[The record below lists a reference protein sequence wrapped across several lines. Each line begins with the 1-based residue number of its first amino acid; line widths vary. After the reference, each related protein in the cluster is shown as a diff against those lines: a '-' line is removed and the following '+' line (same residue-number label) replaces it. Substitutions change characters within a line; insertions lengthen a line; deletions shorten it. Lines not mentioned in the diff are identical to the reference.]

1 MTQSRAI
8 DPLILS
14 TLLSGTTTLGAL
26 TNDNAKSD
34 PSAHV
39 VPLRQEA
46 GHIFRTDAGLPLD
59 LTVSSEPA
67 KGSNLYTLANDDS
80 FSSHGPIFA
89 SCSPTK
95 RSANPWRYIQSALLG
110 AVENASFAK
119 ETEERL
125 RQCLLSVTNHSAMAL
140 GLDHTGLV
148 QEGFNAD
155 LLFLAFDADVDS
167 VFGIAFIS
175 LLMSVFQGSNSMYG
189 RLDIQ
194 YCNYRE

>member
-1 MTQSRAI
+1 
-8 DPLILS
+8 
-14 TLLSGTTTLGAL
+14 
-26 TNDNAKSD
+26 
-34 PSAHV
+34 
-39 VPLRQEA
+39 
-46 GHIFRTDAGLPLD
+46 
-59 LTVSSEPA
+59 
-67 KGSNLYTLANDDS
+67 
-80 FSSHGPIFA
+80 
-89 SCSPTK
+89 
-95 RSANPWRYIQSALLG
+95 
-110 AVENASFAK
+110 
-119 ETEERL
+119 
-125 RQCLLSVTNHSAMAL
+125 MAL